1 MKVSLY
7 LNLVYGLAVHESLNS
22 SMVINSIQPVYGR
35 SYHVAQNFCGS
46 LFLQIGNFFCFAG
59 SNLCDFRTD
68 WFFLQGINFAIFR
81 KYPEPSID
89 NIFIFIEYVPKK

>member
-7 LNLVYGLAVHESLNS
+7 LKLVYGPAVHESLNR
-22 SMVINSIQPVYGR
+22 SMVINSIHPVYGR

-59 SNLCDFRTD
+59 SNFCDFRTD
-68 WFFLQGINFAIFR
+68 
-81 KYPEPSID
+81 
-89 NIFIFIEYVPKK
+89 